1 MCFDLSSNCIGVVT
15 AEVDNGKVI
24 KILSCPIVPPVF
36 KAGSLGFMDS
46 KKKLPTKTG
55 VLNTY
60 YKSGETTITK
70 DEKIR
75 RDALVRSSKDMFVL
89 ASIGK
94 SISNLI
100 DNIKPDLI
108 IVEKN
113 AIFNGILTSILLAKT
128 MGVLLG
134 VAGRAGIEVKEYS
147 VNKVRSILN
156 VGKIVTDFS
165 KTVTDDVLKRIP
177 DVTKR
182 AIGEVMSKKYGL
194 KFKTDDESDACVLLH
209 YYLKE
214 NYGGQNE

>member
-1 MCFDLSSNCIGVVT
+1 
-15 AEVDNGKVI
+15 
-24 KILSCPIVPPVF
+24 
-36 KAGSLGFMDS
+36 
-46 KKKLPTKTG
+46 
-55 VLNTY
+55 
-60 YKSGETTITK
+60 
-70 DEKIR
+70 
-75 RDALVRSSKDMFVL
+75 
-89 ASIGK
+89 
-94 SISNLI
+94 
-100 DNIKPDLI
+100 
-108 IVEKN
+108 
-113 AIFNGILTSILLAKT
+113 